1 MSEMAFRLDDT
12 CKGRVA
18 RCEMRV
24 LGRSDDVR
32 LTKEGSTRDRN
43 IAVLEEG
50 ATTSVQRKNGLNR
63 QSRFRRFVIERLD
76 WSDRCSNDWSLPLA
90 KLTFA

>member
-1 MSEMAFRLDDT
+1 
-12 CKGRVA
+12 
-18 RCEMRV
+18 
-24 LGRSDDVR
+24 
-32 LTKEGSTRDRN
+32 
-43 IAVLEEG
+43 
-50 ATTSVQRKNGLNR
+50 LNR